1 MVAASLIY
9 PLYRV
14 RWQIELIFKAC
25 KNSLNA
31 NQITSENDNIIES
44 LLLASIA
51 SYLSTYTLLDNALL
65 HLNEEQKHA
74 ISFQR
79 ICKVA
84 VSISQ
89 NFISFIL
96 ISSKKYLN
104 KLLRKIQLFSD
115 EIIDPNYKKRK
126 TSIGIMHELLV
137 T

>member
-31 NQITSENDNIIES
+31 NQITSENKNIIES

-51 SYLSTYTLLDNALL
+51 SYLSTYTLLDNALP
-65 HLNEEQKHA
+65 HLNEDQKHA

-84 VSISQ
+84 VNISQ
-89 NFISFIL
+89 NFISFL
-96 ISSKKYLN
+96 LVSSKKCLN

-126 TSIGIMHELLV
+126 TSIGIMYEFLV
-137 T
+137 I